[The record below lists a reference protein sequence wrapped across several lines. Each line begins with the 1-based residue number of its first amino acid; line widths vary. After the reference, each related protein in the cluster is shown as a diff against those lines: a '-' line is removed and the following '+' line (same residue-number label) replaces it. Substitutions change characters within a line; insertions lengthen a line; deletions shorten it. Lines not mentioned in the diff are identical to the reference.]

1 MQRSVEML
9 EKEKR
14 DRELKKYNDKKKR
27 EWEETIRE
35 KIRIE
40 EKEREHYYKKR

>member
-1 MQRSVEML
+1 ML

-35 KIRIE
+35 KIRKNVNIITKKDKHNNIIIE
-40 EKEREHYYKKR
+40 D